1 MWRPRTALAAG
12 RGDAWG
18 GRGAGGGEQGRS
30 SALDV
35 GRGDREGERGG
46 GLQELEA
53 GPAGPWGQ
61 EAGCAGAWE
70 RGAGQG
76 QAEVVEEGHR
86 AGARV
91 ATC

>member
-1 MWRPRTALAAG
+1 MGAG
-12 RGDAWG
+12 E
-18 GRGAGGGEQGRS
+18 GRSAGGGEQGS
-30 SALDV
+30 SLALDV
-35 GRGDREGERGG
+35 GRGDRGGEQGG

-53 GPAGPWGQ
+53 GSAGPWGQ

-70 RGAGQG
+70 RGAGHG

>member
-1 MWRPRTALAAG
+1 MGAG
-12 RGDAWG
+12 E
-18 GRGAGGGEQGRS
+18 GRSAGGGEQGS
-30 SALDV
+30 SLALDV
-35 GRGDREGERGG
+35 GRRDRGGEQGG